1 MLEILSHQ
9 YLKRFIKSYKADWD
23 NIYSFGRLISKCIQ
37 TNDNYLINSEI
48 FYKNSWFPAL
58 LISLFLNTENST
70 FVLSSEKI
78 EFFKKHIMKD
88 LKKIGFDFF
97 FKNDQIIFPK
107 HRISLITL
115 ERLVDDFNYYGFENH
130 RIILTGIEN
139 IRIDLKDYFRI
150 SLSKEDWIDHI
161 NRSSNLN
168 HKNIQIYNSLK
179 KKFFLRKV
187 IGNNY
192 LILNRNEIS
201 FFCKF
206 FSENRSFS
214 NLFSRVNFSLK
225 NGWACW
231 VKLDEENFEWNFY
244 LEPIDEI
251 FEIKKLLSS
260 NKFIFLSAMRKD
272 IFFQKFLKRQNIN
285 IDVVVN
291 LKSNFDEK
299 KILIYTPPKQMLPN
313 NPKFT
318 QEILNNCKKLIIFR
332 SGLTLVLSDDA
343 DLKIRIATELAA
355 IYGKRVLLEEIPQ
368 SNNNIL
374 CSSYNWWIK
383 NFFLIAVPDQIIIP
397 LLPIPNMAEPI
408 NDLTISYNQKLSRDW
423 FREFLLPEAIEKLER
438 SVSPLR
444 RNSGKLIIL
453 DGRANKRKWGR
464 SLLQLIKPSKH
475 INDMLPFD

>member
-9 YLKRFIKSYKADWD
+9 YLKRFIKSYRADWD

-48 FYKNSWFPAL
+48 FYKNNWVPAL
-58 LISLFLNTENST
+58 LISLFLNKENST

-78 EFFKKHIMKD
+78 AFFKKHIMRD
-88 LKKIGFDFF
+88 LKNIGFDFF

-107 HRISLITL
+107 HRISLVSL
-115 ERLVDDFNYYGFENH
+115 DRLIDDFNYYGFENH
-130 RIILTGIEN
+130 RIIITGIEN
-139 IRIDLKDYFRI
+139 IKIDLKDYFRI

-161 NRSSNLN
+161 DSSSNIN

-192 LILNRNEIS
+192 LILNENEIS
-201 FFCKF
+201 FFRKF
-206 FSENRSFS
+206 FYENRSFS
-214 NLFSRVNFSLK
+214 NLFSRVNFSLI

-251 FEIKKLLSS
+251 FEIKKLLST

-272 IFFQKFLKRQNIN
+272 IFFQNLLKRQNIN

-318 QEILNNCKKLIIFR
+318 QEIVNNCKKLIIFR
-332 SGLTLVLSDDA
+332 KRLTLVLSDDA

-368 SNNNIL
+368 FNNIL

-383 NFFLIAVPDQIIIP
+383 NSFLIAVPDQIIIP

-423 FREFLLPEAIEKLER
+423 FREFLLPEAIEKLEK

-464 SLLQLIKPSKH
+464 SILQSIKPSKH
-475 INDMLPFD
+475 INDMLPFE

>member
-168 HKNIQIYNSLK
+168 HKNIQIYNS
-179 KKFFLRKV
+179 
-187 IGNNY
+187 
-192 LILNRNEIS
+192 
-201 FFCKF
+201 
-206 FSENRSFS
+206 
-214 NLFSRVNFSLK
+214 K
-225 NGWACW
+225 N
-231 VKLDEENFEWNFY
+231 
-244 LEPIDEI
+244 
-251 FEIKKLLSS
+251 
-260 NKFIFLSAMRKD
+260 
-272 IFFQKFLKRQNIN
+272 
-285 IDVVVN
+285 
-291 LKSNFDEK
+291 
-299 KILIYTPPKQMLPN
+299 KI
-313 NPKFT
+313 
-318 QEILNNCKKLIIFR
+318 
-332 SGLTLVLSDDA
+332 V
-343 DLKIRIATELAA
+343 
-355 IYGKRVLLEEIPQ
+355 
-368 SNNNIL
+368 
-374 CSSYNWWIK
+374 
-383 NFFLIAVPDQIIIP
+383 
-397 LLPIPNMAEPI
+397 
-408 NDLTISYNQKLSRDW
+408 
-423 FREFLLPEAIEKLER
+423 ER
-438 SVSPLR
+438 
-444 RNSGKLIIL
+444 
-453 DGRANKRKWGR
+453 
-464 SLLQLIKPSKH
+464 
-475 INDMLPFD
+475 